1 MKNLKCRNDSE
12 EEKYETYKN
21 FESTKWKST
30 LPQKIECKLFNKTA
44 PSLDDK
50 IATHYETFFEKSQ
63 YYFIRWAFVNQ
74 QIKKRVVYSEN
85 TQECRC

>member
-30 LPQKIECKLFNKTA
+30 LTQKIILGNETIN
-44 PSLDDK
+44 DK
-50 IATHYETFFEKSQ
+50 KAYPK
-63 YYFIRWAFVNQ
+63 N
-74 QIKKRVVYSEN
+74 
-85 TQECRC
+85 